1 MDEIHKV
8 MLMPGKDAL
17 CNEAFSPAQWLNY
30 YLNVWTR
37 NLVARTIDVETDRQ
51 LKEIDPERPVQ
62 NDDGRMV
69 AVKERLEHR
78 KILVQDGLDLVNAI
92 KALIAIPE
100 ADFVAKTWSAEALKV
115 DGDMLPAEPKA
126 GDTCTLA
133 DNVTEGVLAEMDG
146 QLVCV
151 DKPTPAEEA
160 VAEAEA
166 APAPEAAPEPA
177 PEVAPEAPAGDAAPS
192 PEAAV

>member
-62 NDDGRMV
+62 N
-69 AVKERLEHR
+69 ET
-78 KILVQDGLDLVNAI
+78 Q
-92 KALIAIPE
+92 
-100 ADFVAKTWSAEALKV
+100 S
-115 DGDMLPAEPKA
+115 
-126 GDTCTLA
+126 
-133 DNVTEGVLAEMDG
+133 
-146 QLVCV
+146 
-151 DKPTPAEEA
+151 KPSSQSQRPTSLQRPGAQK
-160 VAEAEA
+160 
-166 APAPEAAPEPA
+166 
-177 PEVAPEAPAGDAAPS
+177 PS
-192 PEAAV
+192 R